1 MRRELHRFPELAFE
15 EHRTSDLVASKLQA
29 WGYEV
34 HRGLG
39 GTGVVGTLR
48 RGTGGPRLGLRADM
62 DALPITETSGRPWA
76 SLCPGRMHACGHD
89 GHTAMLIGAARYL
102 AETRRF
108 DGTAVLIFQPGEEG
122 YAGARAKIGRAHV

>member
-1 MRRELHRFPELAFE
+1 MSELQEFISLRRELHRFPELAFE

-48 RGTGGPRLGLRADM
+48 RGTGGPPVRGVLR
-62 DALPITETSGRPWA
+62 
-76 SLCPGRMHACGHD
+76 
-89 GHTAMLIGAARYL
+89 
-102 AETRRF
+102 
-108 DGTAVLIFQPGEEG
+108 
-122 YAGARAKIGRAHV
+122 